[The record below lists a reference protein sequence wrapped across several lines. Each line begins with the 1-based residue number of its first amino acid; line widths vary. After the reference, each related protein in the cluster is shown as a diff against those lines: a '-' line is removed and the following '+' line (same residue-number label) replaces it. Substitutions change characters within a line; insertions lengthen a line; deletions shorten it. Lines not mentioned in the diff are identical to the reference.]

1 MATKQERIKRTSID
15 LPESQYIF
23 LMEKELS
30 LKKQGKSA
38 TMVSII
44 RDLIDED
51 SKKWNKAK
59 GLS

>member
-51 SKKWNKAK
+51 CKKWNKAK
-59 GLS
+59 GLI